1 MGGGGALGVEFWAAM
16 GLSPRALL
24 RLVPQPGLWASS
36 LLSSGGGRGGE
47 MAPRAGN
54 MWRPVYWK
62 GPGSD
67 SASWPKTRRGGGAA
81 QP

>member
-36 LLSSGGGRGGE
+36 LSALAAAAGGWGGE

-54 MWRPVYWK
+54 KWRPVYWK
-62 GPGSD
+62 GVY
-67 SASWPKTRRGGGAA
+67 
-81 QP
+81 